1 MNHKKANLSKAAG
14 SEYFPLFSE
23 YLVYNEYK
31 EYFNSNNH
39 CFQYPLSA
47 NPDIPFQYHA
57 RSLTQQGPI
66 TCFFSNQTIH
76 NFIHTK
82 T

>member
-31 EYFNSNNH
+31 EYFN
-39 CFQYPLSA
+39 
-47 NPDIPFQYHA
+47 
-57 RSLTQQGPI
+57 
-66 TCFFSNQTIH
+66 
-76 NFIHTK
+76 
-82 T
+82 